1 VTCLS
6 THSRNH
12 QLGLK
17 IGQGKTPEQ
26 ALQEMTMVAEGVNS
40 TKSGYQLAVKNK
52 IEMPIVN
59 EMYKILFENKSP
71 RDSMK
76 DLMTRQVGAEMEGIV
91 L

>member
-1 VTCLS
+1 
-6 THSRNH
+6 
-12 QLGLK
+12 
-17 IGQGKTPEQ
+17 
-26 ALQEMTMVAEGVNS
+26 MTMVAEGVNS